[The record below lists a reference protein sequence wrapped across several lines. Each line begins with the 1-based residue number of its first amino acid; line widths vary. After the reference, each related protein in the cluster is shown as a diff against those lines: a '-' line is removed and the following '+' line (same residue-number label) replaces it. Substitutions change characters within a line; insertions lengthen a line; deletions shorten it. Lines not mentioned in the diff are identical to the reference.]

1 MSVSDFFNRRKNRS
15 CPELN
20 LGLWDTGFLSIDG
33 TIDTM
38 TMWNSV
44 PLIRMVNKMR
54 ALAKEASQK
63 ESQSV

>member
-1 MSVSDFFNRRKNRS
+1 MPRTEFRVVGYRFSFLLMVSN
-15 CPELN
+15 
-20 LGLWDTGFLSIDG
+20 G
-33 TIDTM
+33 TIDIM

-44 PLIRMVNKMR
+44 PLIRMINKMR